1 MFSNKS
7 IKQDKRKELLVM
19 PLGLIHSAIVKP
31 DEMEAIAVVKILYIA
46 RKKKYFKWE
55 FLLIEYLEILKA
67 QFNK

>member
-31 DEMEAIAVVKILYIA
+31 DGMEAIAVVKILYIA
-46 RKKKYFKWE
+46 RKKN
-55 FLLIEYLEILKA
+55 ILSEN
-67 QFNK
+67 FF

>member
-46 RKKKYFKWE
+46 RKKKIF
-55 FLLIEYLEILKA
+55 
-67 QFNK
+67 